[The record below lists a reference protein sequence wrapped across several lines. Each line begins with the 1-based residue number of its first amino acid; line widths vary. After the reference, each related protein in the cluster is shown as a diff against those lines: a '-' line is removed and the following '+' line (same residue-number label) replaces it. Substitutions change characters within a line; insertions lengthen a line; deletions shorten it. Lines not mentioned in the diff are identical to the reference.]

1 MKNRILLSLSALL
14 VVALVFTGCQKLPQ
28 VEIDNAN
35 LAVEGVKAVQ
45 GDVYAAQSFA
55 AMQDTLNAALEG
67 IEVAKSK
74 LFKNYKPAKAQLISV
89 VSLAEGVKT
98 EAEAKKAELKAQA
111 GTILAEVTALIA
123 TNNELAAKAPKG
135 KGGSTVLL
143 AIKAELST
151 IEAGVAETQAM
162 VETANL
168 FTVVEKANALKSQA
182 TAINEELNTVLAKYI
197 KK

>member
-1 MKNRILLSLSALL
+1 MKNRILLSLSALV

-35 LAVEGVKAVQ
+35 LAVEEVKAVQ
-45 GDVYAAQSFA
+45 ADVYAAQSFT

-89 VSLAEGVKT
+89 VALSAGVKA

-111 GTILAEVTALIA
+111 GTILAEVTALCEQ
-123 TNNELAAKAPKG
+123 NKELAAKAPKG
-135 KGGSTVLL
+135 KGGSTVLM
-143 AIKAELST
+143 AIKADIAT
-151 IEAGVAETQAM
+151 IEAGVIETQGL
-162 VETANL
+162 VETTNL

-182 TAINEELNTVLAKYI
+182 TSINEELSTVLAKYI
-197 KK
+197 K